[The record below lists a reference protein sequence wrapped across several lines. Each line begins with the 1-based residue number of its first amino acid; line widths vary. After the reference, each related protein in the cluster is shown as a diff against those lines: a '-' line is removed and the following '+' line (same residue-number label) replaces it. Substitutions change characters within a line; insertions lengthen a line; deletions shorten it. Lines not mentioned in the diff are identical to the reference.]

1 MVPRASVVIIGVG
14 NDYRTDDAAGLL
26 AARRLAALGLP
37 GVHVVDSVGDGTDLI
52 NAWENMDKAIVID
65 SVRSESAPGKVYR
78 FDGLTAEIDLE
89 NLSACSTH
97 AFSIPET
104 IALART
110 LDRLPQSL
118 VIYGVEADS
127 FAPGE
132 GLTEAVAEGV
142 DKIVQMIRAE
152 IEK

>member
-1 MVPRASVVIIGVG
+1 MAPQKSVVIIGVG

-26 AARRLAALGLP
+26 AARRLAALDLP
-37 GVHVVDSVGDGTDLI
+37 GVRVVDSVGDGTDLI
-52 NAWENMDKAIVID
+52 NAWENMYRAIVID
-65 SVRSESAPGKVYR
+65 SVRSESDPGEVYR
-78 FDGLTAEIDLE
+78 FDGLTGDISLDA
-89 NLSACSTH
+89 LSACSTH

-104 IALART
+104 IELART

-132 GLTEAVAEGV
+132 GLTEAVAQGV
-142 DKIVQMIRAE
+142 DKIVRLIRAE